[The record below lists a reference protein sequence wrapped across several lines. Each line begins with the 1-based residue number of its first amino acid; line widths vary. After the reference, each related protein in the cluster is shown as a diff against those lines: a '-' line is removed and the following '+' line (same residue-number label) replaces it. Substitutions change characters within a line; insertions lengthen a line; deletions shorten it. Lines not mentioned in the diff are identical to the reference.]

1 MMAVEFQQNIAAYY
15 RAIRMELLDA
25 LTNVRL
31 GEVVHIAAPPA

>member
-1 MMAVEFQQNIAAYY
+1 MAYY

-25 LTNVRL
+25 VANVRL